1 MRITGDAMIKISPSI
16 MCADLSHL
24 AEQVKKL
31 ELAGADYFHIDVMD
45 GVFVPNFALGVQD
58 LLAVKKASALETE
71 VHLMISHPQD
81 YIQLFADAGAD
92 IIYVHPESC
101 PHLHRTLMKIKSCG
115 KKVGVAL
122 NPATP
127 LSILD
132 EVIELTDFVLVMSVD
147 PGFAGQKFIPGAID
161 KVSRLRDCIEQAHLD
176 VTISVD
182 GAIGLSTIPP
192 LYEAGARIFVAGTS
206 GLFRDDVDYSTAIDN
221 MKNAMNR

>member
-1 MRITGDAMIKISPSI
+1 MIKISPSI
-16 MCADLSHL
+16 MCADLSNL

-45 GVFVPNFALGVQD
+45 GVFVPNFALGIQD
-58 LLAVKKASALETE
+58 LLAVKKASTLKTE

-115 KKVGVAL
+115 KKTGVAL

-127 LSILD
+127 ISVLE
-132 EVIELTDFVLVMSVD
+132 EVIELIDFVMVMSVD
-147 PGFAGQKFIPGAID
+147 PGFAGQKFIPGSID
-161 KVSRLRDCIEQAHLD
+161 KVARLREFISQVHHD

-182 GAIGLSTIPP
+182 GAINLSTISP

-206 GLFRDDVDYSTAIDN
+206 GLFRDDIDYSTAIEN
-221 MKNAMNR
+221 MKNTMNR

>member
-1 MRITGDAMIKISPSI
+1 MIKISPSI
-16 MCADLSHL
+16 MCADLSYL
-24 AEQVKKL
+24 AEEIRKL

-45 GVFVPNFALGVQD
+45 GVFVPNFSLGVQD

-71 VHLMISHPQD
+71 VHLMISQPQD

-127 LSILD
+127 ISVLE
-132 EVIELTDFVLVMSVD
+132 EVLELIDFVLVMSVD

-161 KVSRLRDCIEQAHLD
+161 KVARLQELISHVQHE

-221 MKNAMNR
+221 MKNVMHR